1 MAGNPLS
8 FLTKSQSAP
17 SSSGSWSPTVAYL
30 IILIIAEM
38 VVFGFISKV
47 LR

>member
-1 MAGNPLS
+1 MASPLS
-8 FLTKSQSAP
+8 FFTKGQSAP

-30 IILIIAEM
+30 IILVIAEM
-38 VVFGFISKV
+38 ILFGFISKV